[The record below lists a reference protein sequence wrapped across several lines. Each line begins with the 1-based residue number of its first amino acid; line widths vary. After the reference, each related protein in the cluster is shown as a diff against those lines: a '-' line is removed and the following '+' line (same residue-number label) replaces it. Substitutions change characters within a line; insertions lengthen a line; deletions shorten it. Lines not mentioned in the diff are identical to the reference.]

1 MAEIWGKVS
10 SWIFLIGIAVAIIVG
25 LAIGAHAMDPLNS
38 GEATPAYIAA
48 FLGVLGLI
56 VGILTILGMG
66 TITKEEIPTL
76 MMAAILLIAIGGAS
90 QLFSGM
96 WKFGDTLVG
105 IVSALSIFVAPIA
118 GLIAIKAIWDIG
130 KD

>member
-25 LAIGAHAMDPLNS
+25 LAIGADAIDPFDS

-48 FLGVLGLI
+48 FLGFLGL
-56 VGILTILGMG
+56 VAGILAILGMG
-66 TITKEEIPTL
+66 TITKEEIPTF
-76 MMAAILLIAIGGAS
+76 MMAAILLIAISATSFGNIK
-90 QLFSGM
+90 
-96 WKFGDTLVG
+96 WFGDYLDG
-105 IVSALSIFVAPIA
+105 IVSALGIFVAPIA
-118 GLIAIKAIWDIG
+118 GLLAVKAIWDIG